1 MEKMGEKKK
10 KKKKNKIK
18 ETNSYH
24 DIFPSLEI
32 FIGEQYSVKV
42 EMKIP

>member
-1 MEKMGEKKK
+1 MEKMEEKKK
-10 KKKKNKIK
+10 KKKENKIK
-18 ETNSYH
+18 ETNH

>member
-1 MEKMGEKKK
+1 MERKGKGEEKEE
-10 KKKKNKIK
+10 IK
-18 ETNSYH
+18 ETA
-24 DIFPSLEI
+24 IFFPPSLEI